1 MRPIDAQGRPV
12 AGRLRRSAT
21 AVPGHTGV
29 SLRLR
34 ITCGFA
40 AAMILVL
47 GGIAAFIYVRLQAEL
62 QLEID
67 RSLGA
72 RADALMTALTT
83 DGALRLGQTQG
94 FADPEEAFA
103 QILDRSAGIREATS
117 AVDRIPLLTRGDAAS
132 LSGPRFYERAVL
144 DSDGV
149 RLLAIPT
156 RPPLPPRIVVVGET
170 LGDRNDAL
178 RQLLTVFLIAGP
190 AGVGLA
196 SLAGWLLA
204 GAALRPVER
213 MRRRAAELSHADTR
227 ARLPVPRTGDELT
240 RLATTLND
248 LLDRLHGALEREHR
262 FVDDASHELRTPLAI
277 LKAELDLS
285 MARPRTPAELQATVT
300 SAARETDHL
309 VRLAEDMLVLARVRA
324 GSLPLRAETVH
335 LPDLLCDAV
344 APMRPRAEELGT
356 SVDVDT
362 ADSTVDV
369 DPVRIRQ
376 AVQNL
381 VDNALRHGSGPVA
394 VAARTSAEGLR
405 ITVTDQGPG
414 VPSDL
419 LGTAFEPF
427 TRGPVRS
434 HGRPAG
440 SAGSDGTYRG
450 AGLGLAI
457 VRAVAEAHGG
467 TVTLAEPTPS
477 PDSVGQGACIR
488 IDLPL
493 HPAGGDE
500 SAD

>member
-1 MRPIDAQGRPV
+1 
-12 AGRLRRSAT
+12 
-21 AVPGHTGV
+21 
-29 SLRLR
+29 
-34 ITCGFA
+34 
-40 AAMILVL
+40 
-47 GGIAAFIYVRLQAEL
+47 
-62 QLEID
+62 
-67 RSLGA
+67 
-72 RADALMTALTT
+72 
-83 DGALRLGQTQG
+83 
-94 FADPEEAFA
+94 
-103 QILDRSAGIREATS
+103 
-117 AVDRIPLLTRGDAAS
+117 
-132 LSGPRFYERAVL
+132 
-144 DSDGV
+144 
-149 RLLAIPT
+149 
-156 RPPLPPRIVVVGET
+156 VGET

-190 AGVGLA
+190 AGVALA

-335 LPDLLCDAV
+335 LPDLLRDAV

-440 SAGSDGTYRG
+440 SADSDGTYRG

-457 VRAVAEAHGG
+457 VRSGGRGTRRHRDPGRAQPIARLDGAGGVHSHRPPAPPSRRRRVSGLIRRPGG
-467 TVTLAEPTPS
+467 TRRAGPQRAAVTRGRPPRRRRGTAFPQTS
-477 PDSVGQGACIR
+477 
-488 IDLPL
+488 
-493 HPAGGDE
+493 
-500 SAD
+500 